1 MFIFGAAFF
10 DFIFVNVTR
19 HVSPAI
25 GCFSLLFF
33 LLFAFSVVTK
43 YCKWNSKFR
52 NFGILC

>member
-10 DFIFVNVTR
+10 DFIVVHVTR

-33 LLFAFSVVTK
+33 LLFAFPVVTK